1 MSQFNRKAD
10 SGGTPA
16 SGSQEPDFSALEAP
30 TGFTAGQVE
39 RPATWKNPIAW
50 NAQQRCDFP
59 TGATARAS
67 STRTLAERFVRSH

>member
-39 RPATWKNPIAW
+39 QPSSGAISRPAPQP
-50 NAQQRCDFP
+50 AQAAPAPVPNDLF
-59 TGATARAS
+59 GA
-67 STRTLAERFVRSH
+67 H